1 MCKKKQYYRL
11 FGHYHALFG
20 HYHAD
25 RCCDYVDGKN
35 RRYDEK

>member
-1 MCKKKQYYRL
+1 MCKKKQYYR
-11 FGHYHALFG
+11 LFG